1 MLATVHG
8 MFRCLPYE
16 SPITVRIHP
25 DDLNAIRQPQVSNI
39 INIASANTNCC
50 VDDNIMNIDTS
61 HTHTDSNTHS
71 NTDSNT
77 DTTSS
82 DCPNIDNASPPLA
95 VQGLEYVSTNIQN
108 TDTIAD
114 IVKESIILEETIENI
129 E

>member
-16 SPITVRIHP
+16 SPIIVRIHP
-25 DDLNAIRQPQVSNI
+25 DDLSYLQQSQPQVSNI

-50 VDDNIMNIDTS
+50 VDDNIMNIDTT
-61 HTHTDSNTHS
+61 HTHTHS
-71 NTDSNT
+71 NTDS
-77 DTTSS
+77 S
-82 DCPNIDNASPPLA
+82 DCPTIDNVSPPLA
-95 VQGLEYVSTNIQN
+95 VQGLEYISTNIQKDVQRDIQN
-108 TDTIAD
+108 TDNIAD

>member
-1 MLATVHG
+1 MLATGRG

-16 SPITVRIHP
+16 SPINVRIDP
-25 DDLNAIRQPQVSNI
+25 LDLSALQPQISNV

-61 HTHTDSNTHS
+61 HTHTDSNT
-71 NTDSNT
+71 D
-77 DTTSS
+77 SS
-82 DCPNIDNASPPLA
+82 DCSTIDNVSGPVPLT
-95 VQGLEYVSTNIQN
+95 VQGLEYISTNIQKDVQRDIQN
-108 TDTIAD
+108 TDNIAD